1 MSFRPLVDRARIE
14 RFFGELGR
22 AFRHPARIYIVGG
35 ATLVFENLRRAT
47 LDIDVTVEVEN
58 AFHGDLMRHIARLK
72 DQIPVNVEQVSPA
85 DYIPLP
91 SGWRERCP
99 YVGRFGQVDVFHFDL
114 VSTSL
119 SKLLRGHDTDLAAVR
134 SLLSSDLLNADDLE
148 AGFNEIKLKLPDRG
162 RSTTEIAEFEENLR
176 LVLAPEERPG

>member
-1 MSFRPLVDRARIE
+1 MSYRPLVDRARIE
-14 RFFGELGR
+14 QFFGELGR

-35 ATLVFENLRRAT
+35 ATLVYEDLSRAT
-47 LDIDVTVEVEN
+47 LDRDVTVEVED

-91 SGWRERCP
+91 SGWRERSP
-99 YVGRFGQVDVFHFDL
+99 YVGRFGQIDVFHFDL

-119 SKLLRGHDTDLAAVR
+119 SKLLRGHDVDLAAVR
-134 SLLSSDLLNADDLE
+134 TLLTTDLLAAEDLE
-148 AGFNEIKLKLPDRG
+148 AGFKEIAPKLPERG
-162 RSTTEIAEFEENLR
+162 KSVTEIAEFEENLR
-176 LVLAPEERPG
+176 LVLSPAPD